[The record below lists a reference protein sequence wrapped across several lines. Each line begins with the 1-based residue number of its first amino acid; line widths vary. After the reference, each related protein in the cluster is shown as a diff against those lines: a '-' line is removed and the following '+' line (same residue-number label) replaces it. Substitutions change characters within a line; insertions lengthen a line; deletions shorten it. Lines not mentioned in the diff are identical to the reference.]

1 MGSNREYIKVPLT
14 LYAKQFR
21 WADETLSSFSQHTNE
36 TKNRR
41 ERERYAQN
49 REEILKRQRQTHE
62 QNRNIT
68 AAFDGTTGQEAVTQ
82 LQNITGPDGALPILG
97 PYNGFIQT
105 DKENISDNDESDWL
119 HRNDVYQ
126 MQQSSRRMTLIQL
139 SGVDNPQLNTV
150 VNLRT
155 PGVTFHDQD
164 CLGDRN
170 LGETG
175 DVDPDEEARMFAR
188 PGVGDGT
195 ITNEHHDRLAT
206 AATVEL
212 CGSNTRGLHFV
223 AGREKLVYLLQRL
236 MKS

>member
-1 MGSNREYIKVPLT
+1 MGSNRQYRKVPLT

-21 WADETLSSFSQHTNE
+21 WADETLPSLSQHTNE

-49 REEILKRQRQTHE
+49 REEILKRQRQTP
-62 QNRNIT
+62 
-68 AAFDGTTGQEAVTQ
+68 TGQEAVTQ
-82 LQNITGPDGALPILG
+82 LQNITGPDGALPTLG

-119 HRNDVYQ
+119 
-126 MQQSSRRMTLIQL
+126 SRRMTLTQL
-139 SGVDNPQLNTV
+139 AGVDNPQLNIV
-150 VNLRT
+150 VNLRA

-175 DVDPDEEARMFAR
+175 DVDPDEESRMFAR
-188 PGVGDGT
+188 PDVDFESYRVARQHGDGT

-206 AATVEL
+206 TATVEL